1 MLQALER
8 YFPEEIR
15 WTVPTGGLFLWV
27 QLPDDI
33 PIGTI
38 RKEAFAQNVYLACGS
53 AFFPDKQGYPA
64 MRLTFCL
71 SPEEI
76 EQGISIVGK
85 LLKKYIP
92 KGCVDTERLVVKD
105 HISNYQPLVHSL

>member
-1 MLQALER
+1 M
-8 YFPEEIR
+8 
-15 WTVPTGGLFLWV
+15 

-38 RKEAFAQNVYLACGS
+38 CKEAFAQNVYLTCGS

-71 SPEEI
+71 QPEEI
-76 EQGISIVGK
+76 DQGISIVGK
-85 LLKKYIP
+85 LLKKYIS
-92 KGCVDTERLVVKD
+92 KGCVDTERLVVK
-105 HISNYQPLVHSL
+105 HRISNYQPLVYSS